1 MSLVSSSTSS
11 LKRNF
16 LKEYVYPDWFT
27 AKKYNFYEKMLKRL
41 DKLTYVHSTSAEYYS
56 RLNMRI
62 FGPSITITAFS
73 SIASFMSTASFMD
86 DGMRNGFAVTVGVLA
101 TVSTM
106 MQSLASA
113 LGYSAKVEAHRQAA
127 EEYNKLIVRLKFEME
142 MPNEEGFCDDME
154 TQILE
159 IQNKCKYFPPQFIV
173 SQYDKMKLNKKL
185 NKLEGVKVDNMIDQV
200 ESGEVDVPLLSN
212 QNNNIG
218 SYPGQYNNQMMNLQ
232 PFTQNYQNM
241 NQNLNQGINNNISQ
255 SLNQA
260 SSLMNGINTTSQMV
274 NRGINQATNQANQ
287 IANQATNQVT
297 NQTSQIVNQ
306 ATNQVE
312 NVNQVINETVNQAVN
327 ETVNQ
332 VVNQQDST
340 QEGSQ
345 NNSTETN
352 A

>member
-1 MSLVSSSTSS
+1 MSLISSSTSS

-200 ESGEVDVPLLSN
+200 ESGEVDVPILSN
-212 QNNNIG
+212 QNNNID

-232 PFTQNYQNM
+232 PFAPNYQNM
-241 NQNLNQGINNNISQ
+241 NQNMNQNISQGINNNISQ
-255 SLNQA
+255 GLNQA
-260 SSLMNGINTTSQMV
+260 SSFMSGLNS
-274 NRGINQATNQANQ
+274 INQMANQGLNQANQ
-287 IANQATNQVT
+287 IANQGLNQATNQVNQAT
-297 NQTSQIVNQ
+297 NQVNQTVNQ

-312 NVNQVINETVNQAVN
+312 NVNQVVN

-332 VVNQQDST
+332 SI
-340 QEGSQ
+340 
-345 NNSTETN
+345 
-352 A
+352 